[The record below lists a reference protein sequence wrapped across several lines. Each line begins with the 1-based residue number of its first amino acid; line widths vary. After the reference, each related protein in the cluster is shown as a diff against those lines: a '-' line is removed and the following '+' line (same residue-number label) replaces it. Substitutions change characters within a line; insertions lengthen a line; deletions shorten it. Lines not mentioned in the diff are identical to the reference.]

1 VIKKMPES
9 PEVETIARNLREG
22 TAGCFA
28 LPGLTIS
35 GIKLY
40 WPKTLMEPSAE
51 IFEDILPGQV
61 VKDVKRRAK
70 YLVISLSRHTILIHL
85 RMSGDLLTCADDVNP
100 GLKHIRFEMEFL
112 EGGRLLFNDPRKFGR
127 IWVVEDPQA
136 ILGKL
141 GPEPLDESFTAEEF
155 YSLLH
160 SKKRMIKSLL
170 LDQNFIAG
178 LGNIYTDESLHHAGI
193 HPLTISKNLNL
204 QTSKRLLESIRQVLK
219 DGIQRNGSSIDWV
232 YRGGEYQNNFR
243 VYGRTGQACNVCG
256 AIIERIVIGQRG
268 THLCPKCQV
277 LYISGE
283 KD

>member
-1 VIKKMPES
+1 MPES

-35 GIKLY
+35 GYTSY
-40 WPKTLMEPSAE
+40 WQKTLAEPTTE
-51 IFEDILPGQV
+51 LLDQLLPGQV
-61 VKDVKRRAK
+61 VKEVKRRGK
-70 YLVISLSRHTILIHL
+70 YLVLTLSRHTVLIHL
-85 RMSGDLLTCADDVNP
+85 RMSGDLLTCVDDFDP
-100 GLKHIRFEMEFL
+100 GLKHIRFELEFL

-127 IWVVEDPQA
+127 IWVVEDTQT

-141 GPEPLDESFTAEEF
+141 GPEPLDESFTSEEF
-155 YSLLH
+155 FNLLH
-160 SKKRMIKSLL
+160 NKKRIIKSLL
-170 LDQNFIAG
+170 LDQSFIAG
-178 LGNIYTDESLHHAGI
+178 LGNIYTDESLHLAGI
-193 HPLTISKNLNL
+193 HPLTISKNLKY

-219 DGIQRNGSSIDWV
+219 DGIERNGSSIDWV

-256 AIIERIVIGQRG
+256 TIIERIVVGQRG

-277 LYISGE
+277 LYKSRE

>member
-1 VIKKMPES
+1 MPES
-9 PEVETIARNLREG
+9 PEVETIVRNLREG

-35 GIKLY
+35 GIKLF
-40 WPKTLMEPSAE
+40 WSKTLMETSAE
-51 IFEDILPGQV
+51 KLEEILPGQV

-70 YLVISLSRHTILIHL
+70 YLIIPLSRHTILIHL
-85 RMSGDLLTCADDVNP
+85 RMSGDLITCADDINSE
-100 GLKHIRFEMEFL
+100 LKHIRFELEFL

-127 IWVVEDPQA
+127 IWVVEDPQT

-170 LDQNFIAG
+170 LDQSFIAG
-178 LGNIYTDESLHHAGI
+178 LGNIYTDESLHQAGI

-204 QTSKRLLESIRQVLK
+204 QTSKKLLESIRQVLK
-219 DGIQRNGSSIDWV
+219 AGIQRNGSSIDWV

-243 VYGRTGQACNVCG
+243 VYGRTGQACKVCG
-256 AIIERIVIGQRG
+256 SIIERIVVGQRG

-277 LYISGE
+277 IYISGE

>member
-1 VIKKMPES
+1 MPES

-35 GIKLY
+35 GIKLF
-40 WPKTLMEPSAE
+40 WPKTLIEPSVE
-51 IFEDILPGQV
+51 KLEQIIPGQV

-127 IWVVEDPQA
+127 IWVVEDPQP
-136 ILGKL
+136 ILEKL

-155 YSLLH
+155 YGLLR

-170 LDQNFIAG
+170 LDQSFIAG
-178 LGNIYTDESLHHAGI
+178 LGNIYTDESLHRAGI

-204 QTSKRLLESIRQVLK
+204 QTSKKLLESIRQVLN

-232 YRGGEYQNNFR
+232 FRGGEYQNNFR

-256 AIIERIVIGQRG
+256 AIIERIIVGQRG
-268 THLCPKCQV
+268 THLCPKCQA
-277 LYISGE
+277 LNLSME

>member
-1 VIKKMPES
+1 MPES

-35 GIKLY
+35 GIKLSWY
-40 WPKTLMEPSAE
+40 KTLAEPAVE
-51 IFEDILPGQV
+51 IIEQLLPGQV
-61 VKDVKRRAK
+61 VKDVTRRAK
-70 YLVISLSRHTILIHL
+70 YLVITLSRHTILIHL
-85 RMSGDLLTCADDVNP
+85 RMSGDILTCADDFDP

-127 IWVVEDPQA
+127 IWVVEDTKD

-141 GPEPLDESFTAEEF
+141 GPEPLDESFTAEDF
-155 YSLLH
+155 FGLLH
-160 SKKRMIKSLL
+160 NKKRIIKSLL
-170 LDQNFIAG
+170 LDQSIIAG

-193 HPLTISKNLNL
+193 HPLTISKNLNYE
-204 QTSKRLLESIRQVLK
+204 TSKRLLESIRQVLR
-219 DGIQRNGSSIDWV
+219 DGILRNGSSIDWV

-243 VYGRTGQACNVCG
+243 VYGRTGQSCNVCG
-256 AIIERIVIGQRG
+256 TIIERIVVSQRG
-268 THLCPKCQV
+268 THICPRCQV
-277 LYISGE
+277 LYTSRE

>member
-1 VIKKMPES
+1 MPES

-35 GIKLY
+35 GYTSY
-40 WPKTLMEPSAE
+40 WQKTLAEPTTE
-51 IFEDILPGQV
+51 LLDQLLPGQV
-61 VKDVKRRAK
+61 VKEVKRRGK
-70 YLVISLSRHTILIHL
+70 YLVLTLSRHTVLIHL
-85 RMSGDLLTCADDVNP
+85 RMSGDLLTCVDDFDP
-100 GLKHIRFEMEFL
+100 GLKHIRFELEFL
-112 EGGRLLFNDPRKFGR
+112 ECGRLLFNDPRKFGR
-127 IWVVEDPQA
+127 IWVVEDTQT

-141 GPEPLDESFTAEEF
+141 GPEPLDESFTSEEF
-155 YSLLH
+155 FNLLH
-160 SKKRMIKSLL
+160 NKKRIIKSLL
-170 LDQNFIAG
+170 LDQSFIAG
-178 LGNIYTDESLHHAGI
+178 LGNIYTDESLHLAGI
-193 HPLTISKNLNL
+193 HPLTISKNLNY

-219 DGIQRNGSSIDWV
+219 DGIERNGSSIDWV

-256 AIIERIVIGQRG
+256 TIIERIVVGQRG

-277 LYISGE
+277 LYKSRE

>member
-1 VIKKMPES
+1 MPES

-35 GIKLY
+35 GIKLF
-40 WPKTLMEPSAE
+40 WSKTLMEPSAE
-51 IFEDILPGQV
+51 KLEQILPGQV

-70 YLVISLSRHTILIHL
+70 YLVIPLSRHTILIHL
-85 RMSGDLLTCADDVNP
+85 RMSGDLVTCTDDINP
-100 GLKHIRFEMEFL
+100 GLKHIRFALEFL
-112 EGGRLLFNDPRKFGR
+112 EGGSLLFNDPRKFGR

-141 GPEPLDESFTAEEF
+141 GPEPLDESFTAEGF
-155 YSLLH
+155 YGLLH
-160 SKKRMIKSLL
+160 NKKRMIKALL
-170 LDQNFIAG
+170 LDQSFIAG
-178 LGNIYTDESLHHAGI
+178 LGNIYTDESLHQAGI
-193 HPLTISKNLNL
+193 HPLTISRNLNL
-204 QTSKRLLESIRQVLK
+204 QTSKSLLESIRQVLK

-256 AIIERIVIGQRG
+256 TIIERIVVGQRG

-277 LYISGE
+277 VYISRK

>member
-1 VIKKMPES
+1 MPES

-28 LPGLTIS
+28 LPGMTIS
-35 GIKLY
+35 GIKLS
-40 WPKTLMEPSAE
+40 WNKTLAEPPVE
-51 IFEDILPGQV
+51 ILEQLLPGQV
-61 VKDVKRRAK
+61 VKNVTRRAK
-70 YLVISLSRHTILIHL
+70 YIVITLSRHTILIHL
-85 RMSGDLLTCADDVNP
+85 GMSGDLLTCADDINP
-100 GLKHIRFEMEFL
+100 GIKHIRFELEFL

-127 IWVVEDPQA
+127 IWVVEDTQA
-136 ILGKL
+136 ILGRL
-141 GPEPLDESFTAEEF
+141 GPEPLDESFTAEEL
-155 YSLLH
+155 YGLLQ

-170 LDQNFIAG
+170 LDQSFIAG
-178 LGNIYTDESLHHAGI
+178 LGNIYTDESLHQAGI

-204 QTSKRLLESIRQVLK
+204 QTSKKLLESIRQVLK

-232 YRGGEYQNNFR
+232 YRGGEYQNNFK

-256 AIIERIVIGQRG
+256 VIIERIVVGQRG

-277 LYISGE
+277 LYISRE